1 MRSRR
6 SFIGL
11 AALAFW
17 LLVAAEVQAQDPALA
32 EAVPMEPTTSI
43 SDLLGGGDSPV
54 EVDYDPEDRRDPFK
68 SLLAGTEL
76 PGEKRV
82 RPPGIPGLLIDE
94 LNITGIFRTPA
105 GFVVQVQSAEKEKS
119 YLLKQGDQLFD
130 GDVVSISSNQ
140 VVFKQIIQDPTAL
153 KPFREVVK
161 TLRPQGSK

>member
-6 SFIGL
+6 SFLGFAIGL
-11 AALAFW
+11 LIASL
-17 LLVAAEVQAQDPALA
+17 VQAQDPAPPA
-32 EAVPMEPTTSI
+32 EAVPSSPTASI
-43 SDLLGGGDSPV
+43 ADLLGEVV

-68 SLLAGTEL
+68 SLLVGTEL
-76 PGEKRV
+76 PGEQRV

-94 LNITGIFRTPA
+94 LNITGIFRTSA
-105 GFVVQVQSAEKEKS
+105 GFVVQVQSADKEKS

-140 VVFKQIIQDPTAL
+140 VVFKQINQDPTAL

-161 TLRPQGSK
+161 ALRPQGSK